1 MQLSIFVVN
10 QMRSAAEIKGKLGFL
25 DSHWLWLQQWSTF
38 CILHQK
44 IKKYCDMFSQP
55 LIGTHWDLL
64 ICILWLIFSL
74 VYTVQHKTQRKEC
87 KDFLHSAIQYCFNV
101 IYQRSKFL
109 FQDAHKILHFLI
121 CFGQTL
127 YFVLVIWKTLEEVS
141 EKCRTIEQVCRFPR
155 LTEWTSNLAI
165 CSTMYARSFNVL
177 SIAKSHES
185 SLQVPGAPT
194 TYCLVMWWMV
204 GLRVTQAN

>member
-1 MQLSIFVVN
+1 MALV
-10 QMRSAAEIKGKLGFL
+10 AAVIYFL
-25 DSHWLWLQQWSTF
+25 HSTPKD
-38 CILHQK
+38 QK
-44 IKKYCDMFSQP
+44 ILQHVFSATYWYSLRFTNLHSMIDLQP
-55 LIGTHWDLL
+55 
-64 ICILWLIFSL
+64 ILVF
-74 VYTVQHKTQRKEC
+74 TVQHKTQRKEC

-155 LTEWTSNLAI
+155 LTE
-165 CSTMYARSFNVL
+165 
-177 SIAKSHES
+177 
-185 SLQVPGAPT
+185 
-194 TYCLVMWWMV
+194 
-204 GLRVTQAN
+204 